1 MQHRENKLHI
11 GFFGRC
17 NVGKSTLINTLVGQD
32 ISIVS
37 EYSGTTTDT
46 VKKTIE
52 LTDIGQV
59 VLIDTAGIDDESVLG
74 EERKKKTLNAFSQID
89 FAVLIITENRFGDY
103 EQFILD
109 ECKKYSTPYIIV
121 YNKEDVSP
129 IKEELKSKV
138 SLVLSKEDRATREKL
153 HQILKQEISKL
164 SSQQQN
170 PLLNEIIEQ
179 GDIVVLVTPIDSS
192 APKGRLI
199 LPQVKTIREII
210 DQRAIAITIQE
221 TELDQTIN
229 LLGKEKIKLVI
240 TDSQVFKKV
249 DSIVPKDI
257 SLTSFSIILAKEKG
271 NFEQYLK
278 GTSQI
283 DRLKEGDNILI
294 LESCTHTPTCEDIGR
309 VKLPNMLKKY
319 TGKNLNFV
327 FSAGLSNDFDEI
339 EKYQLVIQCGGC
351 MATKKQMQNRLLPFI
366 EKNIAITNYG
376 MTISYVNGIFQR
388 ATAIFQK

>member
-1 MQHRENKLHI
+1 MQHRENKIHI
-11 GFFGRC
+11 GFFGRS

-59 VLIDTAGIDDESVLG
+59 VLIDTAGIDDKSVLG
-74 EERKKKTLNAFSQID
+74 EERKKKTLDIFSQVD
-89 FAVLIITENRFGDY
+89 FAVLVISENRFDIY
-103 EQFILD
+103 EENIID
-109 ECKKYSTPYIIV
+109 ECKRYSTPYIVV
-121 YNKEDVSP
+121 YNKEDLFP
-129 IKEELKSKV
+129 IQENLKTEV
-138 SLVLSKEDRATREKL
+138 SLIVSKEDKSTREKL
-153 HQILKQEISKL
+153 HQILRQEIRKL
-164 SSQQQN
+164 SLEQQK
-170 PLLNEIIEQ
+170 PLLNDIIDQ
-179 GDIVVLVTPIDSS
+179 GDVVVLVTPIDAS

-210 DQRAIAITIQE
+210 DQHAIAITVQE
-221 TELDQTIN
+221 TELGQAIN

-240 TDSQVFKKV
+240 TDSQIFKKV
-249 DSIVPKDI
+249 DSIVPKEI
-257 SLTSFSIILAKEKG
+257 PLTSFSIILAKEKG
-271 NFEQYLK
+271 NFNQYLS
-278 GTSQI
+278 GTLRI
-283 DRLKEGDNILI
+283 DSLQDGDNILI

-319 TGKNLNFV
+319 TGKNLNFT
-327 FSAGLSNDFDEI
+327 FSAGLSNSFNDI

-366 EKNIAITNYG
+366 EKNMAITNYG
-376 MTISYVNGIFQR
+376 MTISYVNGIFKR
-388 ATAIFQK
+388 AVAIFQK

>member
-129 IKEELKSKV
+129 IKEDLKSKV

-221 TELDQTIN
+221 TELDQTIS

>member
-1 MQHRENKLHI
+1 MQHRENKIHI

-59 VLIDTAGIDDESVLG
+59 VLIDTAGIDDKSVLG
-74 EERKKKTLNAFSQID
+74 EERKKKTLDIFSQVD
-89 FAVLIITENRFGDY
+89 FAVLVISENRFDIY
-103 EQFILD
+103 EENIID
-109 ECKKYSTPYIIV
+109 ECKRYSTPYIVV
-121 YNKEDVSP
+121 YNKEDLFP
-129 IKEELKSKV
+129 IQENLKTEV
-138 SLVLSKEDRATREKL
+138 SLIVSKEDKSTREKL
-153 HQILKQEISKL
+153 HQILRQEIRKL
-164 SSQQQN
+164 SLEQQK
-170 PLLNEIIEQ
+170 PLLNDIIDQ
-179 GDIVVLVTPIDSS
+179 GDVVVLVTPIDAS

-210 DQRAIAITIQE
+210 DQHAIAITVQE
-221 TELDQTIN
+221 TELGQAIN

-240 TDSQVFKKV
+240 TDSQIFKKV
-249 DSIVPKDI
+249 DSIVPKEI
-257 SLTSFSIILAKEKG
+257 PLTSFSIILAKEKG
-271 NFEQYLK
+271 NFNQYLS
-278 GTSQI
+278 GTLRI
-283 DRLKEGDNILI
+283 DSLQDGDNILI

-319 TGKNLNFV
+319 TGKNLNFT
-327 FSAGLSNDFDEI
+327 FSAGLSNSFNDI

-351 MATKKQMQNRLLPFI
+351 MVTKKQMQNRLLPFI
-366 EKNIAITNYG
+366 EKNMSITNYG
-376 MTISYVNGIFQR
+376 MTISYVNGIFKR
-388 ATAIFQK
+388 AVAIFQK

>member
-89 FAVLIITENRFGDY
+89 FAVLVITENRFGDY

-129 IKEELKSKV
+129 IKEDLKSKV

-199 LPQVKTIREII
+199 FPQVKTIREII

-229 LLGKEKIKLVI
+229 LLGKEKIRLVI

>member
-1 MQHRENKLHI
+1 MQHRENKIHI

-59 VLIDTAGIDDESVLG
+59 VLIDTAGIDDKSVLG
-74 EERKKKTLNAFSQID
+74 EERKKKTLDIFSQVD
-89 FAVLIITENRFGDY
+89 FAVLVISENRFDIY
-103 EQFILD
+103 EKNIID
-109 ECKKYSTPYIIV
+109 ECKRYSTPYIVV
-121 YNKEDVSP
+121 YNKEDLFP
-129 IKEELKSKV
+129 IQENLKTEV
-138 SLVLSKEDRATREKL
+138 SLIVSKEDKSTREKL
-153 HQILKQEISKL
+153 HQILRQEIRKL
-164 SSQQQN
+164 SLEQQK
-170 PLLNEIIEQ
+170 PLLNDIIDQ
-179 GDIVVLVTPIDSS
+179 GDVVVLVTPIDAS

-210 DQRAIAITIQE
+210 DQHAIAITVQE
-221 TELDQTIN
+221 TELGQAIN

-240 TDSQVFKKV
+240 TDSQIFKKV
-249 DSIVPKDI
+249 DSIVPKEI
-257 SLTSFSIILAKEKG
+257 PLTSFSIILAKEKG
-271 NFEQYLK
+271 NFNQYLS
-278 GTSQI
+278 GTLRI
-283 DRLKEGDNILI
+283 DSLQDGDNILI

-319 TGKNLNFV
+319 TGKNLNFT
-327 FSAGLSNDFDEI
+327 FSAGLSNSFNDI

-366 EKNIAITNYG
+366 EKNMAITNYG
-376 MTISYVNGIFQR
+376 MTISYVNGIFKR
-388 ATAIFQK
+388 AVAIFQK

>member
-1 MQHRENKLHI
+1 MQHRENKIHI

-59 VLIDTAGIDDESVLG
+59 VLIDTAGIDDKSVLG
-74 EERKKKTLNAFSQID
+74 EERKKKTLDIFSQVD
-89 FAVLIITENRFGDY
+89 FAVLVISENRFDIY
-103 EQFILD
+103 EENIID
-109 ECKKYSTPYIIV
+109 ECKRYSTPYIVV
-121 YNKEDVSP
+121 YNKEDLFP
-129 IKEELKSKV
+129 IQENLKTEV
-138 SLVLSKEDRATREKL
+138 SLIVSKEDKSTREKL
-153 HQILKQEISKL
+153 HQILRQEIRKL
-164 SSQQQN
+164 SLEQQK
-170 PLLNEIIEQ
+170 PLLNDIIDQ
-179 GDIVVLVTPIDSS
+179 GDVVVLVTPIDAS

-210 DQRAIAITIQE
+210 DQHAIAITVQE
-221 TELDQTIN
+221 TELGQAIN

-240 TDSQVFKKV
+240 TDSQIFKKV
-249 DSIVPKDI
+249 DSIVPKEI
-257 SLTSFSIILAKEKG
+257 PLTSFSIILAKEKG
-271 NFEQYLK
+271 NFNQYLS
-278 GTSQI
+278 GTLRI
-283 DRLKEGDNILI
+283 DSLQDGDNILI

-319 TGKNLNFV
+319 TGKNLNFT
-327 FSAGLSNDFDEI
+327 FSAGLSNSFNDI

-366 EKNIAITNYG
+366 EKKIAITNYG
-376 MTISYVNGIFQR
+376 MAISYVNGIFKR
-388 ATAIFQK
+388 AVAIFQK

>member
-1 MQHRENKLHI
+1 MQHRENKIHI
-11 GFFGRC
+11 GFFGRS

-59 VLIDTAGIDDESVLG
+59 VLIDTAGIDDKSVLG
-74 EERKKKTLNAFSQID
+74 EERKKKTLDIFSQVD
-89 FAVLIITENRFGDY
+89 FAVLVISENRFDIY
-103 EQFILD
+103 EENIID
-109 ECKKYSTPYIIV
+109 ECKRYSTPYIVV
-121 YNKEDVSP
+121 YNKEDLFP
-129 IKEELKSKV
+129 IQENLKTEV
-138 SLVLSKEDRATREKL
+138 SLIVSKEDKSTREKL
-153 HQILKQEISKL
+153 HQILRQEIRKL
-164 SSQQQN
+164 SLEQQK
-170 PLLNEIIEQ
+170 PLLNDIIDQ
-179 GDIVVLVTPIDSS
+179 GDVVVLVTPIDAS

-210 DQRAIAITIQE
+210 DQHAIAITVQE
-221 TELDQTIN
+221 TELGQAIN

-240 TDSQVFKKV
+240 TDSQIFKKV
-249 DSIVPKDI
+249 DSIVPKEI
-257 SLTSFSIILAKEKG
+257 PLTSFSIILAKEKG
-271 NFEQYLK
+271 NFNQYLS
-278 GTSQI
+278 GTLRI
-283 DRLKEGDNILI
+283 DSLQDGDNILI

-319 TGKNLNFV
+319 TGKNLNFT
-327 FSAGLSNDFDEI
+327 FSAGLSNSFNDI

-366 EKNIAITNYG
+366 EKNMSITNYG
-376 MTISYVNGIFQR
+376 MTISYVNGIFKR
-388 ATAIFQK
+388 AVAIFQK

>member
-1 MQHRENKLHI
+1 MQHRENKIHI

-59 VLIDTAGIDDESVLG
+59 VLIDTAGIDDKSVLG
-74 EERKKKTLNAFSQID
+74 EERKKKTLDIFSQVD
-89 FAVLIITENRFGDY
+89 FAVLVISENRFDIY
-103 EQFILD
+103 EENIID
-109 ECKKYSTPYIIV
+109 ECKRYSTPYIVV
-121 YNKEDVSP
+121 YNKEDLFP
-129 IKEELKSKV
+129 IQENLKTEV
-138 SLVLSKEDRATREKL
+138 SLIVSKEDKSTREKL
-153 HQILKQEISKL
+153 HQILRQEIRKL
-164 SSQQQN
+164 SLEQQK
-170 PLLNEIIEQ
+170 PLLNDIIDQ
-179 GDIVVLVTPIDSS
+179 GDVVVLVTPIDAS

-210 DQRAIAITIQE
+210 DQHAIAITVQE
-221 TELDQTIN
+221 TELGQAIN

-240 TDSQVFKKV
+240 TDSQIFKKV
-249 DSIVPKDI
+249 DSIVPNEI
-257 SLTSFSIILAKEKG
+257 PLTSFSIILAKEKG
-271 NFEQYLK
+271 NFNQYLS
-278 GTSQI
+278 GTLRI
-283 DRLKEGDNILI
+283 DSLQDGDNILI

-319 TGKNLNFV
+319 TGKNLNFT
-327 FSAGLSNDFDEI
+327 FSAGLSNSFNDI

-366 EKNIAITNYG
+366 EKNMAITNYG
-376 MTISYVNGIFQR
+376 MTISYVNGIFKR
-388 ATAIFQK
+388 AVAIF

>member
-1 MQHRENKLHI
+1 MQHRENKIHI

-59 VLIDTAGIDDESVLG
+59 VLIDTAGIDDKSVLG
-74 EERKKKTLNAFSQID
+74 EERKKKTLDIFSQVD
-89 FAVLIITENRFGDY
+89 FAVLVISENRFDIY
-103 EQFILD
+103 EENIID
-109 ECKKYSTPYIIV
+109 ECKRYSTPYIVV
-121 YNKEDVSP
+121 YNKEDLFP
-129 IKEELKSKV
+129 IQENLKTKV
-138 SLVLSKEDRATREKL
+138 SLIVSKEDKSTREKL
-153 HQILKQEISKL
+153 HQILGQEIRKL
-164 SSQQQN
+164 SLEQQK
-170 PLLNEIIEQ
+170 PLLNDIIDQ
-179 GDIVVLVTPIDSS
+179 GDVVVLVTPIDAS

-210 DQRAIAITIQE
+210 DQHAIAITVQE
-221 TELDQTIN
+221 TELGQAIN

-240 TDSQVFKKV
+240 TDSQIFKKV
-249 DSIVPKDI
+249 DSIVPKEI
-257 SLTSFSIILAKEKG
+257 PLTSFSIILAKEKG
-271 NFEQYLK
+271 NFNQYLS
-278 GTSQI
+278 GTLRI
-283 DRLKEGDNILI
+283 DSLQDGDNILI

-319 TGKNLNFV
+319 TGKNLNFT
-327 FSAGLSNDFDEI
+327 FSAGLSNSFNDI

-366 EKNIAITNYG
+366 EKNMAITNYG
-376 MTISYVNGIFQR
+376 MTISYVNGIFKR
-388 ATAIFQK
+388 AVAIFQK

>member
-1 MQHRENKLHI
+1 MQHRENKIHI

-59 VLIDTAGIDDESVLG
+59 VLIDTAGIDDKSVLG
-74 EERKKKTLNAFSQID
+74 EERKKKTLDIFSQVD
-89 FAVLIITENRFGDY
+89 FAVLVISENRFDIY
-103 EQFILD
+103 EENIID
-109 ECKKYSTPYIIV
+109 ECQRYSTPYIVV
-121 YNKEDVSP
+121 YNKEDLFP
-129 IKEELKSKV
+129 IQENLKTEV
-138 SLVLSKEDRATREKL
+138 SLIVSKEDKSTREKL
-153 HQILKQEISKL
+153 HQILRQEIRKL
-164 SSQQQN
+164 SLEQQK
-170 PLLNEIIEQ
+170 PLLNDIIDQ
-179 GDIVVLVTPIDSS
+179 GDVVVLVTPIDAS

-210 DQRAIAITIQE
+210 DQHAIAITVQE
-221 TELDQTIN
+221 TELGQAIN

-240 TDSQVFKKV
+240 TDSQIFKKV
-249 DSIVPKDI
+249 DSIVPKEI
-257 SLTSFSIILAKEKG
+257 PLTSFSIILAKEKG
-271 NFEQYLK
+271 NFNQYLS
-278 GTSQI
+278 GTLRI
-283 DRLKEGDNILI
+283 DSLQDGDNILI

-319 TGKNLNFV
+319 TGKNLNFT
-327 FSAGLSNDFDEI
+327 FSAGLSNSFNDI

-366 EKNIAITNYG
+366 EKNMSITNYG
-376 MTISYVNGIFQR
+376 MTISYVNGIFKR
-388 ATAIFQK
+388 AVAIFQK

>member
-1 MQHRENKLHI
+1 MQHRENKIHI

-59 VLIDTAGIDDESVLG
+59 VLIDTAGIDDKSVLG
-74 EERKKKTLNAFSQID
+74 EERKKKTLDIFSQVD
-89 FAVLIITENRFGDY
+89 FAVLVISENRFDIY
-103 EQFILD
+103 EENIID
-109 ECKKYSTPYIIV
+109 ECKRYSTPYIVV
-121 YNKEDVSP
+121 YNKEDLFP
-129 IKEELKSKV
+129 IQENLKTEV
-138 SLVLSKEDRATREKL
+138 SLIVSKEDKSTREKL
-153 HQILKQEISKL
+153 HQILRQEIRKL
-164 SSQQQN
+164 SLEQQK
-170 PLLNEIIEQ
+170 PLLNDIIDQ
-179 GDIVVLVTPIDSS
+179 GDVVVLVTPIDAS

-210 DQRAIAITIQE
+210 DQHAIAITVQE
-221 TELDQTIN
+221 TELGQAIN

-240 TDSQVFKKV
+240 TDSQIFKKV
-249 DSIVPKDI
+249 DSIVPKEI
-257 SLTSFSIILAKEKG
+257 PLTSFSIILAKEKG
-271 NFEQYLK
+271 NFNQYLS
-278 GTSQI
+278 GTLRI
-283 DRLKEGDNILI
+283 DSLQDGDNILI

-319 TGKNLNFV
+319 TGKNLNFT
-327 FSAGLSNDFDEI
+327 FSAGLSNSFNDID
-339 EKYQLVIQCGGC
+339 KYQLVIQCGGC

-366 EKNIAITNYG
+366 EKNMSITNYG
-376 MTISYVNGIFQR
+376 MTISYVNGIFKR
-388 ATAIFQK
+388 AVAIFQK

>member
-210 DQRAIAITIQE
+210 DQKAIAITIQE

>member
-1 MQHRENKLHI
+1 MQHRENKIHI

-59 VLIDTAGIDDESVLG
+59 VLIDTAGIDDKSVLG
-74 EERKKKTLNAFSQID
+74 EERKKKTLDIFSQVD
-89 FAVLIITENRFGDY
+89 FAVLVISENRFDIY
-103 EQFILD
+103 EENIID
-109 ECKKYSTPYIIV
+109 ECKRYSTPYIVV
-121 YNKEDVSP
+121 YNKEDLFP
-129 IKEELKSKV
+129 IQENLKTEV
-138 SLVLSKEDRATREKL
+138 SLIVSKEDKFTREKL
-153 HQILKQEISKL
+153 HQILRQEIRKL
-164 SSQQQN
+164 SLEQQK
-170 PLLNEIIEQ
+170 PLLNDIIEQ
-179 GDIVVLVTPIDSS
+179 GDVVVLVTPIDAS

-210 DQRAIAITIQE
+210 DQHAIAITVQE
-221 TELDQTIN
+221 TELEQTIN

-240 TDSQVFKKV
+240 TDSQIFKKV
-249 DSIVPKDI
+249 DSIVPKEI
-257 SLTSFSIILAKEKG
+257 PLTSFSIILAKEKG
-271 NFEQYLK
+271 NFNQYLS
-278 GTSQI
+278 GTLRI
-283 DRLKEGDNILI
+283 DSLQDGDNILI

-319 TGKNLNFV
+319 TGKNLNFT
-327 FSAGLSNDFDEI
+327 FSAGLSNSFNDI

-366 EKNIAITNYG
+366 EKNMAITNYG
-376 MTISYVNGIFQR
+376 MTISYVNGIFKR
-388 ATAIFQK
+388 AVAIFQK

>member
-89 FAVLIITENRFGDY
+89 FAVLVITENRFGDY

-129 IKEELKSKV
+129 IKEDLKSKV

-221 TELDQTIN
+221 TELDQTIS

>member
-1 MQHRENKLHI
+1 MQHRENKIHI

-59 VLIDTAGIDDESVLG
+59 VLIDTAGIDDKSVLG
-74 EERKKKTLNAFSQID
+74 EERKKKTLDIFSQVD
-89 FAVLIITENRFGDY
+89 FAVLVISENRFDIY
-103 EQFILD
+103 EENIID
-109 ECKKYSTPYIIV
+109 ECKRYSTPYIVV
-121 YNKEDVSP
+121 YNKEDLFP
-129 IKEELKSKV
+129 IQENLKTEV
-138 SLVLSKEDRATREKL
+138 SLIVSKEDKSTREKL
-153 HQILKQEISKL
+153 HQILRQEIRKL
-164 SSQQQN
+164 SLEQQK
-170 PLLNEIIEQ
+170 PLLNDIIDQ
-179 GDIVVLVTPIDSS
+179 GDVVVLVTPIDAS

-210 DQRAIAITIQE
+210 DQHAIVITVQE
-221 TELDQTIN
+221 TELGQAIN

-240 TDSQVFKKV
+240 TDSQIFKKV
-249 DSIVPKDI
+249 DSIVPKEI
-257 SLTSFSIILAKEKG
+257 PLTSFSIILAKEKG
-271 NFEQYLK
+271 NFNQYLS
-278 GTSQI
+278 GTLRI
-283 DRLKEGDNILI
+283 DSLQDGDNILI

-319 TGKNLNFV
+319 TGKNLNFT
-327 FSAGLSNDFDEI
+327 FSAGLSNSFNDI

-366 EKNIAITNYG
+366 EKNMAITNYG
-376 MTISYVNGIFQR
+376 MTISYVNGIFKR
-388 ATAIFQK
+388 AVAIFQK

>member
-1 MQHRENKLHI
+1 MQHRENKIHI

-59 VLIDTAGIDDESVLG
+59 VLIDTAGIDDKSVLG
-74 EERKKKTLNAFSQID
+74 EERKKKTLDIFSQID
-89 FAVLIITENRFGDY
+89 FAVLVISENRFDIY
-103 EQFILD
+103 EENIID
-109 ECKKYSTPYIIV
+109 ECKRYSTPYIVV
-121 YNKEDVSP
+121 YNKEDLFP
-129 IKEELKSKV
+129 IQENLKTEV
-138 SLVLSKEDRATREKL
+138 SLIVSKEDKSTREKL
-153 HQILKQEISKL
+153 HQILRQEIRKL
-164 SSQQQN
+164 SLEQQK
-170 PLLNEIIEQ
+170 PLLNDIIDQ
-179 GDIVVLVTPIDSS
+179 GDVVVLVTPIDGS

-210 DQRAIAITIQE
+210 DQHAIAITVQE
-221 TELDQTIN
+221 TELGQAIN

-240 TDSQVFKKV
+240 TDSQIFKKV
-249 DSIVPKDI
+249 DSIVPKEI
-257 SLTSFSIILAKEKG
+257 PLTSFSIILAKEKG
-271 NFEQYLK
+271 NFNQYLS
-278 GTSQI
+278 GTLRI
-283 DRLKEGDNILI
+283 DSLQDGDNILI

-319 TGKNLNFV
+319 TGKNLNFT
-327 FSAGLSNDFDEI
+327 FSAGLSNSFNDI

-366 EKNIAITNYG
+366 EKNMSITNYG
-376 MTISYVNGIFQR
+376 MTISYVNGIFKR
-388 ATAIFQK
+388 AVAIFQK

>member
-1 MQHRENKLHI
+1 MQHRENKIHI
-11 GFFGRC
+11 GFFGRS

-59 VLIDTAGIDDESVLG
+59 VLIDTAGIDDKSVLG
-74 EERKKKTLNAFSQID
+74 EERKKKTLDIFSQVD
-89 FAVLIITENRFGDY
+89 FAVLVISENRFDIY
-103 EQFILD
+103 EENIID
-109 ECKKYSTPYIIV
+109 ECKRYSTPYIVV
-121 YNKEDVSP
+121 YNKEDLFP
-129 IKEELKSKV
+129 IQENLKTEV
-138 SLVLSKEDRATREKL
+138 SLIVSKEDKSTREKL
-153 HQILKQEISKL
+153 HQILRQEIRKL
-164 SSQQQN
+164 SLEQQK
-170 PLLNEIIEQ
+170 PLLNDIIDQ
-179 GDIVVLVTPIDSS
+179 GDVVVLVTPIDAS

-210 DQRAIAITIQE
+210 DQHAIAITVQE
-221 TELDQTIN
+221 TELGQAIN

-240 TDSQVFKKV
+240 TDSQIFKKV
-249 DSIVPKDI
+249 DSRVPKEI
-257 SLTSFSIILAKEKG
+257 PLTSFSIILAKEKG
-271 NFEQYLK
+271 NFNQYLS
-278 GTSQI
+278 GTLRI
-283 DRLKEGDNILI
+283 DSLQDGDNILI

-319 TGKNLNFV
+319 TGKNLNFT
-327 FSAGLSNDFDEI
+327 FSAGLSNSFNDI

-366 EKNIAITNYG
+366 EKNMSITNYG
-376 MTISYVNGIFQR
+376 MTISYVNGIFKR
-388 ATAIFQK
+388 AVAIFQK

>member
-1 MQHRENKLHI
+1 MQHRENKIHI

-59 VLIDTAGIDDESVLG
+59 VLIDTAGIDDKSVLG
-74 EERKKKTLNAFSQID
+74 EERKKKTLDIFSQVD
-89 FAVLIITENRFGDY
+89 FAVLVISENRFDIY
-103 EQFILD
+103 EEDIID
-109 ECKKYSTPYIIV
+109 ECKRYSTPYIVV
-121 YNKEDVSP
+121 YNKEDLFP
-129 IKEELKSKV
+129 IQENLKTEV
-138 SLVLSKEDRATREKL
+138 SLIVSKEDKSTREKL
-153 HQILKQEISKL
+153 HQILGQEIRKL
-164 SSQQQN
+164 SLEQQK
-170 PLLNEIIEQ
+170 PLLNDIIDQ
-179 GDIVVLVTPIDSS
+179 GDVVVLVTPIDAS

-210 DQRAIAITIQE
+210 DQHAIAITVQE
-221 TELDQTIN
+221 TELGQAIN

-240 TDSQVFKKV
+240 TDSQIFKKV
-249 DSIVPKDI
+249 DSIVPKEI
-257 SLTSFSIILAKEKG
+257 PLTSFSIILAKEKG
-271 NFEQYLK
+271 NFNQYLS
-278 GTSQI
+278 GTLRI
-283 DRLKEGDNILI
+283 DSLQDGDNILI

-319 TGKNLNFV
+319 TGKNLNFT
-327 FSAGLSNDFDEI
+327 FSAGLSNSFNDI

-366 EKNIAITNYG
+366 EKNMSITNYG
-376 MTISYVNGIFQR
+376 MTISYVNGIFKR
-388 ATAIFQK
+388 AVAIFQK

>member
-1 MQHRENKLHI
+1 MQHRENKIHI

-59 VLIDTAGIDDESVLG
+59 VLIDTAGIDDKSVLG
-74 EERKKKTLNAFSQID
+74 EERKKKTLDIFSQVD
-89 FAVLIITENRFGDY
+89 FAVLVISENRFDIY
-103 EQFILD
+103 EENIID
-109 ECKKYSTPYIIV
+109 ECKRYSTPYIVI
-121 YNKEDVSP
+121 YNKEDLFP
-129 IKEELKSKV
+129 IQENLKTEV
-138 SLVLSKEDRATREKL
+138 SLIVSKEDKSTREKL
-153 HQILKQEISKL
+153 HQILRQEIRKL
-164 SSQQQN
+164 SLEQQK
-170 PLLNEIIEQ
+170 PLLNDIIDQ
-179 GDIVVLVTPIDSS
+179 GDVVVLVTPIDAS

-210 DQRAIAITIQE
+210 DQHAIAITVQE
-221 TELDQTIN
+221 TELGQAIN

-240 TDSQVFKKV
+240 TDSQIFKKV
-249 DSIVPKDI
+249 DSIVPNEI
-257 SLTSFSIILAKEKG
+257 PLTSFSIILAKEKG
-271 NFEQYLK
+271 NFNQYLS
-278 GTSQI
+278 GTLRI
-283 DRLKEGDNILI
+283 DSLQDGDNILI

-319 TGKNLNFV
+319 TGKNLNFT
-327 FSAGLSNDFDEI
+327 FSAGLSNSFNDI

-366 EKNIAITNYG
+366 EKNMAITNYG
-376 MTISYVNGIFQR
+376 MTISYVNGIFKR
-388 ATAIFQK
+388 AVAIFQK

>member
-1 MQHRENKLHI
+1 MQHRENKIHI

-59 VLIDTAGIDDESVLG
+59 VLIDTAGIDDKSVLG
-74 EERKKKTLNAFSQID
+74 EERKKKTLDIFSQVD
-89 FAVLIITENRFGDY
+89 FAVLVISENRFDIY
-103 EQFILD
+103 EENIID
-109 ECKKYSTPYIIV
+109 ECKRYSTPYIVV
-121 YNKEDVSP
+121 YNKEDLFP
-129 IKEELKSKV
+129 IQENLKTEV
-138 SLVLSKEDRATREKL
+138 SLIVSKEDKSTREKL
-153 HQILKQEISKL
+153 HQILRQEIRKL
-164 SSQQQN
+164 SLEQQK
-170 PLLNEIIEQ
+170 PLLNDIIDQ
-179 GDIVVLVTPIDSS
+179 GDVVVLVTPIDAS

-210 DQRAIAITIQE
+210 DQHAIAITVQE
-221 TELDQTIN
+221 TELGQAIN

-240 TDSQVFKKV
+240 TDSQIFKKV
-249 DSIVPKDI
+249 DSIVPNEI
-257 SLTSFSIILAKEKG
+257 PLTSFSIILAKEKG
-271 NFEQYLK
+271 NFNQYLS
-278 GTSQI
+278 GTLRI
-283 DRLKEGDNILI
+283 DSLQDGDNILI

-319 TGKNLNFV
+319 TGKNLNFT
-327 FSAGLSNDFDEI
+327 FSAGLSNSFNDI

-366 EKNIAITNYG
+366 EKNMAITNYG
-376 MTISYVNGIFQR
+376 MTISYVNGIFKR
-388 ATAIFQK
+388 AVAIFQK

>member
-1 MQHRENKLHI
+1 MQHRENKIHI

-59 VLIDTAGIDDESVLG
+59 VLIDTAGIDDKSVLG
-74 EERKKKTLNAFSQID
+74 EERKKKTLDIFSQVD
-89 FAVLIITENRFGDY
+89 FAVLVISENRFDIY
-103 EQFILD
+103 EENIID
-109 ECKKYSTPYIIV
+109 ECKRYSTPYIVV
-121 YNKEDVSP
+121 YNKEDLFP
-129 IKEELKSKV
+129 IQENLKTEV
-138 SLVLSKEDRATREKL
+138 SLIVSKEDKSTREKL
-153 HQILKQEISKL
+153 HQILRQEIRKL
-164 SSQQQN
+164 SLEQQK
-170 PLLNEIIEQ
+170 PLLNDIIDQ
-179 GDIVVLVTPIDSS
+179 GDVVVLVTPIDGS

-210 DQRAIAITIQE
+210 DQHAIAITVQE
-221 TELDQTIN
+221 TELGQAIN

-240 TDSQVFKKV
+240 TDSQIFKKV
-249 DSIVPKDI
+249 DSIVPKEI
-257 SLTSFSIILAKEKG
+257 PLTSFSIILAKEKG
-271 NFEQYLK
+271 NFNQYLS
-278 GTSQI
+278 GTLRI
-283 DRLKEGDNILI
+283 DSLQDGDNILI

-319 TGKNLNFV
+319 TGKNLNFT
-327 FSAGLSNDFDEI
+327 FSAGLSNSFNDI

-366 EKNIAITNYG
+366 EKNMAITNYG
-376 MTISYVNGIFQR
+376 MTISYVNGIFKR
-388 ATAIFQK
+388 AVAIFQK